1 MGNVSWDYWVEKA
14 GSYVKFK
21 PDRAAVKKELLAHL
35 EDKAETLF
43 HGDVLLYD
51 AQKQAL
57 EAMGDAD
64 EVGRQLAAVHKAWL
78 GYLWIWSRRVLI
90 ICVIAAVWLAFG
102 FSERVYISDSAEWWQ
117 AHSSHNGEYE
127 QYWSF
132 LELFPD
138 CADESDGYT
147 FTVPSAVVRYNETYQ
162 VRTEYEGEI
171 YEDTVEENTSLYL
184 VLRATR
190 LLPMTESCTAFRS
203 FYAVDDLGNTYMSA
217 SYYWSS
223 WSSRNNGKEKALV
236 GNYGLSSL
244 WSSDYQAWIS
254 SIDPDAQ
261 WIELRY
267 DRDGRDVRLRIDLTG
282 GEGT

>member
-1 MGNVSWDYWVEKA
+1 MGNASWNYWVEKA

-21 PDRAAVKKELLAHL
+21 PDREAVEEELLAHL

-43 HGDVLLYD
+43 HGDMLLYD

-102 FSERVYISDSAEWWQ
+102 FSERVYVSDKAERFWQ
-117 AHSSHNGEYE
+117 EYPGYDINRE
-127 QYWSF
+127 YHQYT
-132 LELFPD
+132 ELSPD
-138 CADESDGYT
+138 CTDQSDGYT
-147 FTVPSAVVRYNETYQ
+147 FTVPAALVWHNEAYQ
-162 VRTEYEGEI
+162 VRTEYEGET
-171 YEDTVEENTSLYL
+171 YVDTVEENTALYL
-184 VLRATR
+184 TVRATR
-190 LLPMTESCTAFRS
+190 PLPMTESCTAFSS
-203 FYAVDDLGNTYMSA
+203 FYAVDDLGNL
-217 SYYWSS
+217 YYSMNDADAVYIWQLERSL
-223 WSSRNNGKEKALV
+223 R
-236 GNYGLSSL
+236 GNYGLSGL
-244 WSSDYQAWIS
+244 WSSDYQAWIT
-254 SIDPDAQ
+254 SIDPDAR